1 MLRPFNQNYSTFTNL
16 LNEGSSSKTVQ
27 RDFNLNPTKLTR
39 NYNATT
45 LDCTTETT
53 IIQKQNTSR
62 IADSSM

>member
-27 RDFNLNPTKLTR
+27 RDINLNPTKLTR

-45 LDCTTETT
+45 PDCTTENT
-53 IIQKQNTSR
+53 IQKQNTSR